1 MPRIDPIPRADLT
14 EFEDIFATVEAN
26 LGVLPNSTLT
36 MAHRPDIMRA
46 FAALNEVVMGPGS
59 VDSGLKQLVAAMVSN
74 AAGCRYCQAHTS
86 HVATK
91 RGVQERK
98 IQALFEFETSDLFT
112 SPERAAL
119 RVARGAGRVPNEVTD
134 SDFAELRRHF
144 SDQQCVE
151 LVAVMATF
159 GFLNRWNDTMATELE
174 QSPLA
179 FAREQLAASGWE
191 AGKHAAASRPHR
203 GSQEQSS

>member
-1 MPRIDPIPRADLT
+1 MPRIDPIPRAELT

-46 FAALNEVVMGPGS
+46 FAALNEAVMGPGS

-74 AAGCRYCQAHTS
+74 AAGCRYCQAHTG

-144 SDQQCVE
+144 SDKQCVE
-151 LVAVMATF
+151 LVAVMANF

-191 AGKHAAASRPHR
+191 AGKHA
-203 GSQEQSS
+203 